1 MDMAWLRWN
10 IFLSIGLFVSPAFAS
25 TELSGFRTLY
35 VLQPGASAGDAL
47 RMSAIS
53 SRAGS
58 REKPRAITAELG
70 DAGGQVRTRRMGSH
84 PNPSAPLRHESTSTH
99 QQQQQVRR
107 AGHTSSSGAHHSQ
120 MTISGINVCGGQC
133 CQGWSRA
140 PGSQRCTKPNCQPQ
154 CQNGGMCLRPQ
165 LCICKPGSKG
175 KACEQ
180 KTLPPSNPP
189 TAGHTPG
196 RTPSHTNGHTT
207 GHTNGHTNGAIPG
220 QGVVPQRPIP
230 QQASPLIHT
239 QGHVS
244 GPHTS
249 MAQMTLTVKQSPQ
262 LLRPQSA
269 TQLVQPPLSRTFH
282 QTQHFVIKPKY
293 YHPPVQSGDRAIP
306 LTGGHSNVN
315 GGNHTGRIRVV
326 FTPSICKMTCSGGKC
341 QNSCEM
347 GNTTTIISENGH
359 ATDTLTASNFRVVV
373 CHLPCMNGGRCS
385 NRDRCQCPPNFT
397 GKFCQ
402 VPVQG
407 SAQQQ
412 LSISHSQGTQV
423 HSTHT
428 LPLTFGGG
436 QNQVKFS
443 PNIVNI
449 HVKHPPEATVQV
461 HQVSQLDG
469 GDQQVKGSQSG
480 HYSYHQRETS
490 QKSQQSQHTYSN
502 QRTIIH
508 HYPVTSNSML
518 GRCFQE
524 TTGMQCGKALPGL
537 SKQEDCCNSVGTSWG
552 FHKCQ
557 KCPKKTSIPLTDLR
571 HAMDC
576 PQGYKRI
583 NNSYCQDVNE
593 CLLQGVCPNGHC
605 LNTPGSYMCMCK
617 PGYFLDPTRTT
628 CIPDTPAVLE
638 EKGAC
643 FRFVGS
649 GKQCLHPVSV
659 QLSRQLCCC
668 SVGKAWGPHCDKCP
682 SPGTAAFKDICP
694 GGMGYTVSGTYRPK
708 PINRNQPEE
717 IHRPKVVHQE
727 PQLPPVPLPTVQR
740 PIEALSVT
748 ERQIPA
754 VPEVVEKTSPPA
766 PVAILPS
773 SASQGIAPTQLAE
786 VNECHVSPDICG
798 PGICYNTAEGYT
810 CICHSGYQLDE
821 ERITCRDVNECQD
834 PDVCGQDGVCIN
846 TAGSFTC
853 RHCQSGYRMS
863 ETGNCEDINEC
874 LDPGACP
881 AGLCTNTWG
890 SYVCDPCPEGF
901 EVHNGK
907 CFDVDECQDSSI
919 CANGDCSNL
928 EGNFLCTC
936 HDGYQ
941 LSPDGRMC
949 TDIDECQDE
958 RVCAS
963 GHCQNTDGSF
973 VCNCEAGFKL
983 SSARDQCD
991 DVDEC
996 KETPEVCGS
1005 GGVCINILGSYRCVC
1020 SPGFHTGNNS
1030 HCEDVDECLEDP
1042 ELCGPHGICQN
1053 TQGSF
1058 SCVCA
1063 QGFIAHEDYHTC
1075 EDVDEC
1081 SEGNRCRSGSCINT
1095 DGSFHCRCDRGYR
1108 LQADNET
1115 CLDVDECEMFGQSI
1129 CGAWRCE
1136 NTIGSYRCIVECPPG
1151 HILGPDGICVDVNEC
1166 ALNETVCGP
1175 HGFCE
1180 NTVGSFRCLCHQGFQ
1195 ETPDGQGCVDVNECA
1210 LNETV
1215 CGPHGFCENTVGSF
1229 RCLCDR
1235 GFQETPDGQGCVDV
1249 NECELL
1255 SGVCGEALCDNVE
1268 GSFLCLCPEKNQEFN
1283 HMTAKC
1289 SPAPT
1294 ASSVE
1299 RKECYYNLNDENL
1312 CDNVL
1317 TSSVTIEE
1325 CCCTLGAGWGDNCEV
1340 HPCPVEG
1347 TDQFHQMC
1355 PAGKGSIPN
1364 GDSVFEVASANGYKD
1379 ADECVLFGD
1388 EICKDGFCLNTPM
1401 SYECYCK
1408 QGLYYDDIKLQC
1420 LDIDECMDKTTCLGG
1435 QCINTLGSYMCFCSP
1450 PMVLDPSGM
1459 HCVTQPPLAE
1469 QDGFYQDICW
1479 QTVTDTM
1486 TCAHPLADRKTT
1498 YMECCCTYGEAWGM
1512 NCALCPWKDREDF
1525 IAMCNVPEWG
1535 RRPYGRD
1542 ALTAPGVHYHEADP
1556 EIQQSSFKPPV
1567 LPLYKE
1573 EENPYDAFEG
1583 LRAEECG
1590 VLNGCENGRCVRVQE
1605 GYTCDC
1611 FDGYTLD
1618 MSRMACIDVNECSEL
1633 NNRMVLCK
1641 NGKCINTQGSYKCV
1655 CLPGFVRSE
1664 RPNYCVPG
1672 RKEAGASDTE

>member
-1 MDMAWLRWN
+1 METKLTSVFLLSCTFWL
-10 IFLSIGLFVSPAFAS
+10 A
-25 TELSGFRTLY
+25 
-35 VLQPGASAGDAL
+35 
-47 RMSAIS
+47 
-53 SRAGS
+53 
-58 REKPRAITAELG
+58 
-70 DAGGQVRTRRMGSH
+70 
-84 PNPSAPLRHESTSTH
+84 
-99 QQQQQVRR
+99 
-107 AGHTSSSGAHHSQ
+107 
-120 MTISGINVCGGQC
+120 
-133 CQGWSRA
+133 
-140 PGSQRCTKPNCQPQ
+140 
-154 CQNGGMCLRPQ
+154 
-165 LCICKPGSKG
+165 
-175 KACEQ
+175 
-180 KTLPPSNPP
+180 
-189 TAGHTPG
+189 
-196 RTPSHTNGHTT
+196 
-207 GHTNGHTNGAIPG
+207 
-220 QGVVPQRPIP
+220 
-230 QQASPLIHT
+230 
-239 QGHVS
+239 
-244 GPHTS
+244 
-249 MAQMTLTVKQSPQ
+249 
-262 LLRPQSA
+262 
-269 TQLVQPPLSRTFH
+269 
-282 QTQHFVIKPKY
+282 
-293 YHPPVQSGDRAIP
+293 
-306 LTGGHSNVN
+306 

-428 LPLTFGGG
+428 LPLTFGG
-436 QNQVKFS
+436 VKFS

-557 KCPKKTSIPLTDLR
+557 KCPKKTCK

-754 VPEVVEKTSPPA
+754 VPVVTAAPEQELIILGANNRSGVEPGQPQLSPGVSTIRMEPIYPGVKTPPLEGN
-766 PVAILPS
+766 PK
-773 SASQGIAPTQLAE
+773 SQTSLTVCLTLQ

-821 ERITCRDVNECQD
+821 ERITCRGTNLFFDPGLELNSPEHSLLCLADVNECQD

-991 DVDEC
+991 GEELDRTSAC

-1075 EDVDEC
+1075 EDV
-1081 SEGNRCRSGSCINT
+1081 
-1095 DGSFHCRCDRGYR
+1095 
-1108 LQADNET
+1108 
-1115 CLDVDECEMFGQSI
+1115 
-1129 CGAWRCE
+1129 
-1136 NTIGSYRCIVECPPG
+1136 
-1151 HILGPDGICVDVNEC
+1151 NEC

-1180 NTVGSFRCLCHQGFQ
+1180 NTVGSFRCLCHQ
-1195 ETPDGQGCVDVNECA
+1195 
-1210 LNETV
+1210 
-1215 CGPHGFCENTVGSF
+1215 
-1229 RCLCDR
+1229 

-1459 HCVTQPPLAE
+1459 HCVTQPPLA
-1469 QDGFYQDICW
+1469 DSSVHLKQDICW

-1556 EIQQSSFKPPV
+1556 EIQQ
-1567 LPLYKE
+1567 
-1573 EENPYDAFEG
+1573 NPYDAFEG